1 MQVVLTLSELTNAV
15 VVPTQAM
22 QTGQNGEYIYVVK
35 PDQTIEERPVTAGIT
50 YQGETVVTRGLKA
63 GETVVTDGQLRLAP
77 GVKVNIKSAISS
89 TNATPIM
96 KMKKHPTTNIQQ
108 PTSNESVSTVWV
120 FNDGDNGNRK
130 YDLEVRLLEFASAV
144 IDLSEQLPDSRA
156 GNHVAGQILR
166 SGTSPYPNH
175 GEAEDAES
183 REDFIHKLK
192 VCLKELRETR
202 RWARLIQRKGWVKDK
217 TALLF
222 ILSEADELIRIF
234 LSSIQ
239 TARRNLLNE
248 RRTREAG

>member
-1 MQVVLTLSELTNAV
+1 
-15 VVPTQAM
+15 
-22 QTGQNGEYIYVVK
+22 
-35 PDQTIEERPVTAGIT
+35 
-50 YQGETVVTRGLKA
+50 
-63 GETVVTDGQLRLAP
+63 
-77 GVKVNIKSAISS
+77 
-89 TNATPIM
+89 
-96 KMKKHPTTNIQQ
+96 MKKHPTTNIQQ
-108 PTSNESVSTVWV
+108 PTSNGAVDEVWV

-130 YDLEVRLLEFASAV
+130 YNLEVRLLEFASAV
-144 IDLSEQLPDSRA
+144 VDLSEQLPDSRA

-192 VCLKELRETR
+192 LCLKELRETR
-202 RWARLIQRKGWVKDK
+202 RWARLIQRKGWVKDE
-217 TALLF
+217 TTLLF

-234 LSSIQ
+234 FSSIQ

>member
-1 MQVVLTLSELTNAV
+1 M
-15 VVPTQAM
+15 
-22 QTGQNGEYIYVVK
+22 
-35 PDQTIEERPVTAGIT
+35 
-50 YQGETVVTRGLKA
+50 
-63 GETVVTDGQLRLAP
+63 
-77 GVKVNIKSAISS
+77 
-89 TNATPIM
+89 
-96 KMKKHPTTNIQQ
+96 
-108 PTSNESVSTVWV
+108 

-192 VCLKELRETR
+192 LCLKELRETR

-217 TALLF
+217 TTLLF
-222 ILSEADELIRIF
+222 ILSDADELIRIF
-234 LSSIQ
+234 YSSIQ